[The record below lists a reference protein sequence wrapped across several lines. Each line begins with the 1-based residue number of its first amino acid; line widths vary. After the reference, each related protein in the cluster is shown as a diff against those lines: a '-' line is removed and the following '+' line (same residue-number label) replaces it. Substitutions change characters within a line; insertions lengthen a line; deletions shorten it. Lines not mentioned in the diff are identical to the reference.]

1 MDRKIT
7 FTLVNSLVKLLLKI
21 LIDIVVKNLLNRV
34 NNMDIPNH
42 LSHKPIVKLED
53 YTQLDGKF
61 ANESDA
67 EGLSIGLAQWSNA
80 EEMDLSAKVW
90 RYTGEKWSRQSE
102 ELPIHRVLDL
112 ASLLCASISYAK
124 NETLPIYDDFHITLS
139 KNPAL
144 IEVLKEGVANDNEY
158 LDKSLKRLSRY
169 LKALGY

>member
-1 MDRKIT
+1 
-7 FTLVNSLVKLLLKI
+7 
-21 LIDIVVKNLLNRV
+21 
-34 NNMDIPNH
+34 MDIPNH

-61 ANESDA
+61 ANQTDA

-80 EEMDLSAKVW
+80 KEMDLSAKVW

-102 ELPIHRVLDL
+102 ELPLHRVLDL

-124 NETLPIYDDFHITLS
+124 NETLPVYDDFRITLS

-144 IEVLKEGVANDNEY
+144 IEVLKQGMANDDEH
-158 LDKSLKRLSRY
+158 LEKSLKRLSKY
-169 LKALGY
+169 LKSLGY